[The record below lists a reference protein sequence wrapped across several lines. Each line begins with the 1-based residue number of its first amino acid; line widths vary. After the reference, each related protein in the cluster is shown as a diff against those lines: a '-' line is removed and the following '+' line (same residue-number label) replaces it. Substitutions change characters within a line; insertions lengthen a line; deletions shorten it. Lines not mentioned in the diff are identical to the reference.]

1 MSAVGA
7 RYKMSTNW
15 IMKHNNKVIE
25 NKLWVCRG
33 CGGVFAIE
41 DIGRSAKFFRDVMLV
56 AADKKEF
63 KVAHRIV
70 ASSTLTVNYKRLFNY
85 KFEKSID
92 DTAKIVYDFRTPSEK
107 NKKMFGLISG
117 DLKAKSYESIKF
129 VNIQRDV
136 FYLKKT

>member
-7 RYKMSTNW
+7 RYKMSTQW
-15 IMKHNNKVIE
+15 TMKHNKKVIE

-41 DIGRSAKFFRDVMLV
+41 DVGRAAKFYREVPLAV
-56 AADKKEF
+56 SDKKSF

-70 ASSTLTVNYKRLFNY
+70 ASSSLTVTYKRLFNY

-92 DTAKIVYDFRTPSEK
+92 DTAKIIYDFRTPSEK
-107 NKKMFGLISG
+107 NKKLFGLISG
-117 DLKAKSYESIKF
+117 DLKAKS
-129 VNIQRDV
+129 
-136 FYLKKT
+136 